1 MDAQFK
7 SIETLSPPAD
17 LALSFQAGVGSDRAP
32 STGGRACE
40 FEAEALPHVRRLYA
54 AACRLTRNTDDA
66 EDLVQ
71 DTLLRAYRAYDSF
84 RPGTNM
90 RAWLFTILYRVR
102 ADGFRR
108 AGRSPRTVELL
119 QDTRSV
125 PPPQDALASG
135 SEVLESALGQVPE
148 HYRTALVL
156 RDVQDF
162 SYDEIAR
169 IMEVPIGTVM
179 SRIHRGRCLLRQ
191 VLCGQS
197 GWPAQA
203 TH

>member
-1 MDAQFK
+1 MDAQVN
-7 SIETLSPPAD
+7 SIETPPGD
-17 LALSFQAGVGSDRAP
+17 LALSCCAGVGSDLATSKGSRAHD
-32 STGGRACE
+32 
-40 FEAEALPHVRRLYA
+40 FEAEALPHVRRLYG
-54 AACRLTRNTDDA
+54 AACRLTRNTHDA

-84 RPGTNM
+84 TPGTNM

-108 AGRSPRTVELL
+108 AVRSPRTVELVK
-119 QDTRSV
+119 DTRSV
-125 PPPQDALASG
+125 LPPQDALASG
-135 SEVLESALGQVPE
+135 GELLESALEQVPV

-156 RDVQDF
+156 RVVQDF

-169 IMEVPIGTVM
+169 ILEVPIGTVM
-179 SRIHRGRCLLRQ
+179 SRIHRGRSLLRQ
-191 VLCGQS
+191 LLCGQS
-197 GWPAQA
+197 GRPAQM